1 MSHKRRI
8 AALLCAFLLFGLTSR
23 AVSHDELYF
32 VAVENMVLPLTDDTM
47 PFWHD
52 GYLYIS
58 SDVFTG
64 IVRDTLGIS
73 RAKIWDGVLLYRG
86 EESLLFQRNHPYA
99 QDTEQNTY
107 TPGLVLHGDNVYV
120 PASVVAR
127 YFNLLYS
134 TVDVE
139 RGKLVWLRSA
149 SFRMGDK
156 AFAKAATFQ
165 LNTAYQDYLKSLEP
179 EELPETESAPL
190 EISETSEEF
199 SPQPEPESVT
209 QEKPKS
215 ASAEPETVREPS
227 TPVPATPPLS
237 AQTAAPVETP
247 VTPTP
252 QTVTPTPKPAAPV
265 EKPVTPAPQTVAPS
279 TSAQTAAPSSKPV
292 TPSTKPTAPVETP
305 VTPAPQAVA
314 PPSAPSGNDA
324 QADNTPASQTE
335 PEPVSQTGGQRI
347 YLCLRGDSAT
357 PTLLDAL
364 DRHDLRATVFCDETF
379 LAEQG
384 DLLRRMTAT
393 GYRVGLYVSAVT
405 PASALAQL
413 ETCNL
418 LLQRTT
424 MEKTRLAFID
434 GGGEDTL
441 RAVRDAG
448 FLCLRPDVNRADA
461 PLRTSRQAADL
472 LKLVSQQSE
481 SLSLWLGGSV
491 NRSALNAFLNDAL
504 NLDDTFLPWTETASF

>member
-86 EESLLFQRNHPYA
+86 EDSLLFQRNHPYA

-107 TPGLVLHGDNVYV
+107 TPGLVIHGDNVYV
-120 PASVVAR
+120 PAAVVAR

-139 RGKLVWLRSA
+139 RGKLVWLRGA

-179 EELPETESAPL
+179 EELPEAEAAPL
-190 EISETSEEF
+190 EILETSEEF
-199 SPQPEPESVT
+199 SPQPEPETMT
-209 QEKPKS
+209 QEKPES
-215 ASAEPETVREPS
+215 ASAEPETVREAS

-237 AQTAAPVETP
+237 AQSAAPVETP
-247 VTPTP
+247 APPSAQSVTPTP
-252 QTVTPTPKPAAPV
+252 KPVAPVEKPVTPAQTVTPTPKPAAPQA
-265 EKPVTPAPQTVAPS
+265 VTPTPSAQTVTPSGTDAQAVTPDNTPAPPSEPEPAPQTR
-279 TSAQTAAPSSKPV
+279 
-292 TPSTKPTAPVETP
+292 
-305 VTPAPQAVA
+305 
-314 PPSAPSGNDA
+314 D
-324 QADNTPASQTE
+324 
-335 PEPVSQTGGQRI
+335 GQRI

-379 LAEQG
+379 LSEQG

-393 GYRVGLYVSAVT
+393 GYRVGLYISAVT

-434 GGGEDTL
+434 GGGEETL

-481 SLSLWLGGSV
+481 SLSLWLGGTV

-504 NLDDTFLPWTETASF
+504 NLDDTFLPWTETASA